1 MDGRRFERL
10 KARIADG
17 LTAVQ
22 CLDLSSVLTRAA
34 QGGMADIIVAQG
46 ERMVTED
53 RICRHCG
60 HGDVVLHGKDEKGS
74 RHGTGSWPLLVIM
87 LPSPHGMGEPDLL
100 LAAGPCR
107 GPARNLGH

>member
-10 KARIADG
+10 KARIAGG

-74 RHGTGSWPLLVIM
+74 RHGTGRI
-87 LPSPHGMGEPDLL
+87 
-100 LAAGPCR
+100 
-107 GPARNLGH
+107 AR